1 MKTLGHYLPHFRP
14 RRGPSM
20 FGDIGSTSWLSFS
33 DDPDILVAQ
42 YANLKRQVPLLYLLL
57 ILTALAVFYIFFN
70 LAPFLLIAGVSLF
83 LVTASAIRFASWV
96 WFSPSPEEIELDEVV
111 AILRRTRLAVVP
123 IVIAYLS
130 YAFVLDQFG
139 GPFERAGL
147 AVCVI
152 LTAIGCIFCLMH
164 LPQAALLVH
173 VLTMVPYIGYHL
185 YHGNATFIL
194 VALNAA
200 AVTTLMIR
208 VSHNAFEGFTEL
220 ITSRAE
226 LALQRSEAERLAA
239 ENASLA
245 MTDALTGLPNRRLF
259 LARLAEQVKLSEQS
273 GESFAV
279 GVLDLD
285 RFKPVNDIYGHA
297 AGDQVLVEIGRRLQ
311 LLASG
316 TVLVARL
323 GGDEFG
329 LVLTGSNDFARTICD
344 KVIDCLHRPYLI
356 DDHKFALGCSI
367 GFACFPEAGCTAS
380 MLFDRADYALYD
392 IKADRKGGYTFFTP
406 DLDTRLRAE
415 TAMEAA
421 LLSADFGSELSVELQ
436 PIVCLRTARVIGVEA
451 LGRWNSAAIGAVEPA
466 RFIEVAERLNLM
478 GSITTQLFR
487 RSLESLAALPGDL
500 NLSFNLSTR
509 DIVTSATVDRLI
521 AAITGHGVAPA
532 RITFEITET
541 ALMQDYDVAIAH
553 LERLRKLGV
562 SIALDDFGTGFS
574 SLSYLDRLPIDMI
587 KVDRSFVHNLA
598 EPGVSKIVAAILA
611 MCETLELG
619 CIVEGVE
626 TAEQYHALV
635 RLGSDKAQGFLF
647 ARPMA
652 LGALKAWLAE
662 RAAFSASLPGL
673 RNHPALLD
681 LHDRYG
687 PAAKSA

>member
-1 MKTLGHYLPHFRP
+1 M
-14 RRGPSM
+14 
-20 FGDIGSTSWLSFS
+20 
-33 DDPDILVAQ
+33 
-42 YANLKRQVPLLYLLL
+42 
-57 ILTALAVFYIFFN
+57 FYIYIN
-70 LAPFLLIAGVSLF
+70 HAPFLLIASVSLL
-83 LVTASAIRFASWV
+83 LVVGSAVRFASWV
-96 WFSPSPEEIELDEVV
+96 WFSPSPEEIELDEVR
-111 AILRRTRLAVVP
+111 AILRRTTLAVVP
-123 IVIAYLS
+123 IVVAYLS

-164 LPQAALLVH
+164 LPQAAQLVH
-173 VLTMVPYIGYHL
+173 ILTMVPYMGYHL

-194 VALNAA
+194 VAINAA

-226 LALQRSEAERLAA
+226 LTLQRSEAERLAA

-259 LARLAEQVKLSEQS
+259 LARLEERVQLSQQS
-273 GESFAV
+273 GQSFTV

-297 AGDQVLVEIGRRLQ
+297 AGDQLLVEIGRRLQ
-311 LLASG
+311 SLASE

-329 LVLTGSNDFARTICD
+329 LVLTGSNEFARMIGD
-344 KVIDCLHRPYLI
+344 RVIDCLHRPYLI

-367 GFACFPEAGCTAS
+367 GFACFPEAGRTAS
-380 MLFDRADYALYD
+380 TLFDRADYALYD

-421 LLSADFGSELSVELQ
+421 LLSSDLETELSVELQ
-436 PIVCLRTARVIGVEA
+436 PIICLAAAGVIGVEA

-478 GSITTQLFR
+478 GNITTQLFR
-487 RSLESLAALPGDL
+487 RALDSLAALPGDL
-500 NLSFNLSTR
+500 KLSFNLSTR
-509 DIVTSATVDRLI
+509 DIVTSATIDRLI
-521 AAITGHGVAPA
+521 AAITGSGIAPC

-553 LERLRKLGV
+553 LERLRSLGA

-587 KVDRSFVHNLA
+587 KVDRSFVRNLA
-598 EPGVSKIVAAILA
+598 EPGVGKIVAAILA

-626 TAEQYHALV
+626 TPEQYRELV
-635 RLGSDKAQGFLF
+635 KLGCTKAQGFLF
-647 ARPMA
+647 ARPMDLA
-652 LGALKAWLAE
+652 SLEAWLAG
-662 RAAFSASLPGL
+662 RTSFAANLPGL
-673 RNHPALLD
+673 RSHPALLD

-687 PAAKSA
+687 RAAKSA